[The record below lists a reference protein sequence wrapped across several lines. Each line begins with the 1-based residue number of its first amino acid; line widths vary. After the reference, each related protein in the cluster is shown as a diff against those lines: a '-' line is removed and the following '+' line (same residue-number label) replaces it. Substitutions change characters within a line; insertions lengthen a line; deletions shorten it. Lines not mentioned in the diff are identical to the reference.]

1 MSMDVKAKR
10 SRTSRQ
16 PLPDDLNSQKAIY
29 ARWAPVYDQVYSKL
43 LQDAHKRTASAVS
56 EGAETIL
63 EIGVGTGLML
73 PYYPRDR
80 HVVGVDLSS
89 PMLKK
94 AAQRVAKRRLDHVR
108 GLAAMDACH
117 LGFADGSFDAVAI
130 PFVLTLVPDPERAL
144 DEALRVLKPGGQIV
158 ITTRFGADEGP
169 QAKVEEFLA
178 PIVRRVGWSTSF
190 KLGRVRRWA
199 KTHGIISVE
208 GPEGTFP
215 GGYFKMIRVRKQ
227 MPPPPLD

>member
-10 SRTSRQ
+10 PRTSRQ
-16 PLPDDLNSQKAIY
+16 RLPDDLNSQKAIY

-108 GLAAMDACH
+108 GLAGHGC
-117 LGFADGSFDAVAI
+117 LPSGF
-130 PFVLTLVPDPERAL
+130 
-144 DEALRVLKPGGQIV
+144 
-158 ITTRFGADEGP
+158 
-169 QAKVEEFLA
+169 
-178 PIVRRVGWSTSF
+178 
-190 KLGRVRRWA
+190 RRWKLRCRRNTLRA
-199 KTHGIISVE
+199 D
-208 GPEGTFP
+208 P
-215 GGYFKMIRVRKQ
+215 RA
-227 MPPPPLD
+227 